1 MFFLNF
7 LLNCIKILQILQ
19 ILQILHYNM
28 KQFNKFRKFIK
39 KYKET
44 IFEWNKT
51 LSFRE
56 DEKRESF
63 AFIRWNEEK

>member
-1 MFFLNF
+1 MN
-7 LLNCIKILQILQ
+7 
-19 ILQILHYNM
+19 
-28 KQFNKFRKFIK
+28 QFNKFRKFIK

-51 LSFRE
+51 SNFR

-63 AFIRWNEEK
+63 AFI